1 MIHSINNEDCGSF
14 FAARSRRIRESFLF
28 YFKKDVADLFSFGLT
43 VYRDIPAYTLLHP
56 ITQGPTMTHRTLI
69 ASRNDTHL
77 VKRHHIFYVVHS
89 QNQYLEPI
97 TETAYSVSSN
107 INAAILRFYNRSQSR
122 GIETDI
128 KLYDPNG
135 NTVMAFVKAL
145 SNKILFSLK
154 KTHELSTWHVG
165 QILKGEME
173 FDSVALISRKDAKIQ
188 MILNQNRILSL
199 KCLDENMSTYDIA
212 AELLPFFRS
221 FKYDVDLLLG
231 TLTKINKE
239 LKEKGECKVIVYE
252 TEEGKSWR
260 IFS

>member
-1 MIHSINNEDCGSF
+1 MKTVDHFLQHVLGVC
-14 FAARSRRIRESFLF
+14 SRRIRESSWF

-43 VYRDIPAYTLLHP
+43 VYRGIPAYTLLHP

-77 VKRHHIFYVVHS
+77 VKRHDIFYVVHS
-89 QNQYLEPI
+89 ESLHLEPI
-97 TETAYSVSSN
+97 TETPHSVSSN

-122 GIETDI
+122 GIETEI
-128 KLYDPNG
+128 NLYDPN
-135 NTVMAFVKAL
+135 TDTIMAFIKAL
-145 SNKILFSLK
+145 SHKILFSLK
-154 KTHELSTWHVG
+154 KNHDLNVWHVG

-188 MILNQNRILSL
+188 MILNQNRILRL
-199 KCLDENMSTYDIA
+199 ECLDENMSVYDMT